1 MTMKVLVTYASKHG
15 STAEIAQRI
24 AERLRERGAEAEARP
39 VADAEDLDGSE
50 AVVVG
55 SAVYMGSWMKE
66 ASAFVER
73 HREELSHKPVWLFSS
88 GPTGTEPSD
97 VGVSEK
103 QLAALKA
110 IDPRDHRLF
119 HGVLDASKLGFI
131 ERKMAKAVKAPTGDF
146 RDWSAIEDYADEI
159 AAALN

>member
-1 MTMKVLVTYASKHG
+1 MKVLVAYASKHG

-24 AERLRERGAEAEARP
+24 AERLRARGADAEARP
-39 VADAEDLDGSE
+39 LAEANDLGEPE
-50 AVVVG
+50 AVVLG
-55 SAVYMGSWMKE
+55 SAVYIGSWMKE

-73 HREELSHKPVWLFSS
+73 HCEELSHKPVWLFSS

-97 VGVSEK
+97 VGVSQK
-103 QLAALKA
+103 QLAALQA
-110 IDPRDHRLF
+110 IGPRDHRLF
-119 HGVLDASKLGFI
+119 HGVLDASKLGSI
-131 ERKMAKAVKAPTGDF
+131 ERKMAKAVKAPMGDF

>member
-1 MTMKVLVTYASKHG
+1 
-15 STAEIAQRI
+15 
-24 AERLRERGAEAEARP
+24 
-39 VADAEDLDGSE
+39 
-50 AVVVG
+50 
-55 SAVYMGSWMKE
+55 MGSWMKE

-88 GPTGTEPSD
+88 GPTGTESSD

-103 QLAALKA
+103 QLAALQA
-110 IDPRDHRLF
+110 IGPRDHRLF
-119 HGVLDASKLGFI
+119 HGVLDPSNLGFL
-131 ERKMAKAVKAPTGDF
+131 ERKMAKAVKAPMGDF